1 MSLMNSIG
9 LGGIFGSQASQG
21 SIQNLP
27 SSQATQLGQGMWVTT
42 SGNTSGQM
50 LTGGIQA
57 QQQTST
63 LTHSLLEENKKLLVE
78 IKDELLDMKKWLIA
92 TYPDIYK
99 QYVCVKQL
107 EEASK

>member
-21 SIQNLP
+21 TIQNLP
-27 SSQATQLGQGMWVTT
+27 VQPGQWVTT
-42 SGNTSGQM
+42 TNNTQSPLQGQYNAA
-50 LTGGIQA
+50 IQGSSP
-57 QQQTST
+57 ST

-78 IKDELLDMKKWLIA
+78 VRDELLDMKKWLIA

>member
-1 MSLMNSIG
+1 MSLTNSLG

-21 SIQNLP
+21 TIQNLP
-27 SSQATQLGQGMWVTT
+27 AQGGQWVTT
-42 SGNTSGQM
+42 TGNTSGQM

-57 QQQTST
+57 QQSYNHSV
-63 LTHSLLEENKKLLVE
+63 HSLLEENKKLLVE

>member
-1 MSLMNSIG
+1 MSLTNSLG

-21 SIQNLP
+21 TIQNLP
-27 SSQATQLGQGMWVTT
+27 AQAGQWVTT
-42 SGNTSGQM
+42 TGNTSGQT
-50 LTGGIQA
+50 LGGIHQA
-57 QQQTST
+57 QQQSYN
-63 LTHSLLEENKKLLVE
+63 HSVHGLLEENKKLLL
-78 IKDELLDMKKWLIA
+78 ELRGELMDMRKWLIA

>member
-21 SIQNLP
+21 TIQNLP

-42 SGNTSGQM
+42 TSNTSGQM
-50 LTGGIQA
+50 LTGMQA

>member
-1 MSLMNSIG
+1 MSLTDSLG

-21 SIQNLP
+21 TIQNLP
-27 SSQATQLGQGMWVTT
+27 AQAGQWVTT
-42 SGNTSGQM
+42 ASNTSGQA
-50 LTGGIQA
+50 LGGIYQA
-57 QQQTST
+57 QQQSYNNSV
-63 LTHSLLEENKKLLVE
+63 HGLLEENKKLLLE
-78 IKDELLDMKKWLIA
+78 LRGELLDMRKWLIA

>member
-27 SSQATQLGQGMWVTT
+27 AQPGQWVTT
-42 SGNTSGQM
+42 TSNNTQSILQGQYNAA
-50 LTGGIQA
+50 IQGSS
-57 QQQTST
+57 QQTST

>member
-1 MSLMNSIG
+1 VGYHNWQHKWADVNG
-9 LGGIFGSQASQG
+9 
-21 SIQNLP
+21 
-27 SSQATQLGQGMWVTT
+27 
-42 SGNTSGQM
+42 GNTGTAIV
-50 LTGGIQA
+50 LA
-57 QQQTST
+57 P
-63 LTHSLLEENKKLLVE
+63 LVHSLLEENKKLLVE